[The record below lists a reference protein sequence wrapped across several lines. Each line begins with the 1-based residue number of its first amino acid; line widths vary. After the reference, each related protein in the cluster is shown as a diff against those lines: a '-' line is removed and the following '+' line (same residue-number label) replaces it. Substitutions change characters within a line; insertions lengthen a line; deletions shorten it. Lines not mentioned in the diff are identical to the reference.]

1 MTTIRLSELCE
12 HIQDA
17 IQARFD
23 DTYWVS
29 AEISS
34 LSAKAGGHCYL
45 ELVEKQDNSS
55 LSAKV
60 RATCWANTWAP
71 LSLFFTETTGL
82 PLQVGMHILVE
93 VSVTFHPVYGLS
105 LTILNINPEFTIGDL
120 MRQRRE
126 TIARLEEEGM
136 MELQQSIVLPTLVQ
150 RVAVV
155 SSPDAA
161 GYQDFV
167 HQLSASPFAF
177 RHALFTATMQGDKA
191 AMSIMGALDKVF
203 EQVMQFDIVVIIRGG
218 GATTDLTC
226 FDNYELCAY
235 CAQFPLPILSGIGH
249 TRDVSVLDMV
259 AYEAVKTPTAAAE
272 WLISRMQEQAERL
285 DRYAS
290 RLRETALRQ
299 VAFRREQLSTVTYRL
314 SAAVRNYVAERR
326 HRLDLIEQT
335 VRLHSPEAIFRRGY
349 SLTLKDGKP
358 VHSAAELHPG
368 DTIQTLFASGE
379 ASSRVEKCEE

>member
-34 LSAKAGGHCYL
+34 LSAKAGGHCYM

-136 MELQQSIVLPTLVQ
+136 MELQQSIAHNFL
-150 RVAVV
+150 
-155 SSPDAA
+155 SPWAIQIYAA
-161 GYQDFV
+161 G
-167 HQLSASPFAF
+167 
-177 RHALFTATMQGDKA
+177 
-191 AMSIMGALDKVF
+191 
-203 EQVMQFDIVVIIRGG
+203 QF
-218 GATTDLTC
+218 
-226 FDNYELCAY
+226 
-235 CAQFPLPILSGIGH
+235 
-249 TRDVSVLDMV
+249 
-259 AYEAVKTPTAAAE
+259 
-272 WLISRMQEQAERL
+272 WW
-285 DRYAS
+285 
-290 RLRETALRQ
+290 
-299 VAFRREQLSTVTYRL
+299 
-314 SAAVRNYVAERR
+314 
-326 HRLDLIEQT
+326 
-335 VRLHSPEAIFRRGY
+335 
-349 SLTLKDGKP
+349 
-358 VHSAAELHPG
+358 
-368 DTIQTLFASGE
+368 
-379 ASSRVEKCEE
+379 